1 MSVALILKLVESNDE
16 YEDDMSSK
24 YEMVHDCIK
33 VLELVKLPI
42 MQINLPSLAI
52 IIPHYNMKIPF

>member
-33 VLELVKLPI
+33 VLKLVKLPI
-42 MQINLPSLAI
+42 MQINFLAI

>member
-33 VLELVKLPI
+33 VLKFVQLSNMRI
-42 MQINLPSLAI
+42 NFDFGQNLPT
-52 IIPHYNMKIPF
+52 